1 MNHRETSEGD
11 EVDPPEPTQQE
22 RRPLRRRFVG
32 GAKWLLIGSAVGR
45 ALSLAGTILAARL
58 LLPREFGQLTYIQ
71 AAVTFVA
78 GFALLG
84 LNVAVTK
91 SVAAARTESPSE
103 AVQLIR
109 LSLSIAVVSGGL
121 FALGMFLFRLEV
133 ARFLGSPE
141 LADQLA
147 QGSLAVAAG
156 STIAVAIGA
165 LNGLESFRAVAIVS
179 SLRSILSSALMV
191 SGAMLLGLAG
201 AITGWAVGECIAA
214 TVAVFSVVRRS
225 RTLGARSSSRG
236 STATWRSLRAIGF
249 PAFAANVAVTLA
261 LVLGQRLLAQ
271 QPSGFQHVAQFNIAY
286 RWSLAVLFIPASIA
300 PILLPMLANLR
311 AEGAVTAF
319 VRVLRTNLWLNV
331 GLTALPAAVL
341 IVFRDEVLGLS
352 GSSYVAESATF
363 VVLMIATVPI
373 ALNSVM
379 SQAALSLD
387 AIRAWL
393 LSDLALAVT
402 VVGVARILVPDHQ
415 SLGLALGYALAY
427 VVTCVVLVVPLQRRV
442 RGFTRI
448 RPEGAV

>member
-1 MNHRETSEGD
+1 LNHHEIPNGD
-11 EVDPPEPTQQE
+11 EVVPPESTGQE
-22 RRPLRRRFVG
+22 RRPLRRRFIG
-32 GAKWLLIGSAVGR
+32 GAKWLLVGSAAGR
-45 ALSLAGTILAARL
+45 ALSLAGTILVARL
-58 LLPREFGQLTYIQ
+58 LLPREFGQLTYVQ

-91 SVAAARTESPSE
+91 SVAAVRAASPSQ
-103 AVQLIR
+103 AVGLIR
-109 LSLSIAVVSGGL
+109 LSLNIAVVSGTL
-121 FALGMFLFRLEV
+121 FALAVFLLRAEV
-133 ARFLGSPE
+133 ARLLGSPE

-156 STIAVAIGA
+156 ATIAVAIGA
-165 LNGLESFRAVAIVS
+165 LNGLESFRSVAIVT
-179 SLRSILSSALMV
+179 SLRSVLASALMV
-191 SGAMLLGLAG
+191 SGAMLLGVAG
-201 AITGWAVGECIAA
+201 AITGWAVGECVAA

-225 RTLGARSSSRG
+225 RALGAWRSYGRSA
-236 STATWRSLRAIGF
+236 ATWRYLRAIGF

-261 LVLGQRLLAQ
+261 LVLGQRILAQ
-271 QPSGFQHVAQFNIAY
+271 QPSGYQHIAQFNIAY
-286 RWSLAVLFIPASIA
+286 RWSLAVLFIPASIG
-300 PILLPMLANLR
+300 PILLPLLANLR
-311 AEGAVTAF
+311 AEGAVAAF

-341 IVFRDEVLGLS
+341 IVFRDVVLGLG
-352 GSSYVAESATF
+352 GSSYVAGSATF

-402 VVGVARILVPDHQ
+402 VVGVAWILVPEHE

-427 VVTCVVLVVPLQRRV
+427 GVTCVVLAVPLRRHV
-442 RGFTRI
+442 RVLSGTP
-448 RPEGAV
+448 PEGAA